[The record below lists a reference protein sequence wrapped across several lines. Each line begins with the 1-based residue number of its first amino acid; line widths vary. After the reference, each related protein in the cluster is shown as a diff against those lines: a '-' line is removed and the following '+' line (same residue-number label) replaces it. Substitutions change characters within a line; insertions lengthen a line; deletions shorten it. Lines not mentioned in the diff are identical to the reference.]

1 MLNKAVH
8 SQLGKRAAE
17 RALSEQATRNI
28 VGHSPSAALRF
39 NKRRRLSASV
49 RPPDESAT
57 QIDSRQDSTAGKH
70 SPSTA
75 HKARTAKVESPLER
89 QHPFYWEL
97 HQMLKDPASTS
108 SDFYELKRRMA
119 DAKAS
124 IEVELS
130 QMPKSISA
138 DEFAAE
144 VEARSSQLE
153 FLGHKSL
160 LQCMTCDKG
169 FETKKQLTRHE
180 KDCGRTDTA
189 WKVIKEGGAWP
200 CKVCDQAFETPY
212 LFKQHLFESH
222 SDVEVRAVYQRSIQ
236 AIIGRSILKQLRLP
250 AFTAIRKGT
259 FYKYIG
265 ETLNHDEPVDV
276 D

>member
-1 MLNKAVH
+1 MYFFPQHSSLKTSSSFLPSARWTLLQSWLHKISKTRFLSSHKSKDIINKFTNLKTRRMLNKAVH

-17 RALSEQATRNI
+17 RALSEQTTRNI

-130 QMPKSISA
+130 QMPK
-138 DEFAAE
+138 
-144 VEARSSQLE
+144 
-153 FLGHKSL
+153 
-160 LQCMTCDKG
+160 
-169 FETKKQLTRHE
+169 
-180 KDCGRTDTA
+180 
-189 WKVIKEGGAWP
+189 
-200 CKVCDQAFETPY
+200 
-212 LFKQHLFESH
+212 
-222 SDVEVRAVYQRSIQ
+222 
-236 AIIGRSILKQLRLP
+236 
-250 AFTAIRKGT
+250 
-259 FYKYIG
+259 
-265 ETLNHDEPVDV
+265 
-276 D
+276 